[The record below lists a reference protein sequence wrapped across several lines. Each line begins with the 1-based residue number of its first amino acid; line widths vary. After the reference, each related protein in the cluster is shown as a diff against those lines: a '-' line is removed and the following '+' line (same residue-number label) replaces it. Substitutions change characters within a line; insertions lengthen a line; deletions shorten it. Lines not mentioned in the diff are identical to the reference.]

1 MKKTPGILLF
11 FIIALCS
18 CSNKQDIKINSLEM
32 RLDAPG
38 IQGFDS
44 GYYRIHINFDNNM
57 GGCCKT
63 SVNPDLGTSGFM
75 IEEVI
80 NKEQIKTILQVL
92 EKADLKKLRHNY
104 DNGKTNQ
111 PLSVTIINTN
121 QGNFKIT
128 DRGLIGDAPLRKL
141 YYMVYKHE
149 NSASVI
155 SY

>member
-1 MKKTPGILLF
+1 
-11 FIIALCS
+11 
-18 CSNKQDIKINSLEM
+18 M

-44 GYYRIHINFDNNM
+44 GYYRVHINFDNNM

-63 SVNPDLGTSGFM
+63 SVNPDLITGMHVMF
-75 IEEVI
+75 EEVI

-104 DNGKTNQ
+104 DNDKMNQ
-111 PLSVTIINTN
+111 PLSVTIINTD

-128 DRGLIGDAPLRKL
+128 DRGLIGEEPLRKL
-141 YYMVYKHE
+141 YHMVYRQG
-149 NSASVI
+149 NGAPAFSN
-155 SY
+155 